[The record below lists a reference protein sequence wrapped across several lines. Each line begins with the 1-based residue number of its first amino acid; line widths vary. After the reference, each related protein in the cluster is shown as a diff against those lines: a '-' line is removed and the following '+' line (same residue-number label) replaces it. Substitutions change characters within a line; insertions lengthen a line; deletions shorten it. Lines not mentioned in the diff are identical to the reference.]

1 MARRTS
7 LPTLRTQ
14 GGEIVASVIGDAP
27 LIVFIAGMPRSG
39 STFTFNI
46 VRELLERRGRVHHE
60 PHYSI
65 LSVLERS
72 ENADHLIVKAHS
84 ADPMTLRLLS
94 VGAAKVVCSFR
105 RPEDAIASR
114 MEAFDLTLKQ
124 SIEDMSSWLSMF
136 RSLPA
141 STLFLDFE
149 EIQNHPVRTA
159 IRIAREVCP
168 GFVVTEAARLARKY
182 SKKKLKLPLM
192 R

>member
-1 MARRTS
+1 
-7 LPTLRTQ
+7 
-14 GGEIVASVIGDAP
+14 
-27 LIVFIAGMPRSG
+27 
-39 STFTFNI
+39 
-46 VRELLERRGRVHHE
+46 
-60 PHYSI
+60 
-65 LSVLERS
+65 VLERS